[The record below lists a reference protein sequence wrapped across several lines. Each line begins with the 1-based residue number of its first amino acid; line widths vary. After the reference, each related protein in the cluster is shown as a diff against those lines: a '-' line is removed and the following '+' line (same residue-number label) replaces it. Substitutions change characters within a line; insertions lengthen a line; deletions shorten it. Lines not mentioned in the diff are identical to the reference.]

1 MRKVWTARVGSAG
14 NWRIVG
20 EPDEMG
26 PGKKREPSIA
36 TKKNGECGK
45 AMRRCQPIFP
55 ADGNSPT
62 LPNVFDVAGN
72 PVIGDVT
79 QGVERPVVMP
89 AGIAVAVK
97 RFSNYRSCHV
107 RITVHGKVCARGVK
121 RGHKI
126 ARRIDVDMLGRPIG
140 RANAVEL
147 QVPGVTSLVDKITRF
162 NIDVAVNEKLHMH
175 SRFHINLASKVTCQ
189 MDGHVSLRRS
199 ILVNSKLFG
208 EAGEQVDGRCS
219 GGASGRRSDYSI
231 GVYIGRRGLRRR

>member
-55 ADGNSPT
+55 ADGRARAQKIIFGDSAT
-62 LPNVFDVAGN
+62 LPNVFDGAGN
-72 PVIGDVT
+72 AVIGDVT

-97 RFSNYRSCHV
+97 RFGNYRSCHV

-147 QVPGVTSLVDKITRF
+147 QVPGVTSLVDKVTCF
-162 NIDVAVNEKLHMH
+162 NIHVAVNEKL
-175 SRFHINLASKVTCQ
+175 
-189 MDGHVSLRRS
+189 
-199 ILVNSKLFG
+199 
-208 EAGEQVDGRCS
+208 
-219 GGASGRRSDYSI
+219 
-231 GVYIGRRGLRRR
+231 